1 MTNYTGLII
10 SLENEFGFNSVLEHQ
25 DDPRVIKF
33 RKKLQIPDND
43 IHPAILKVIQYELDY
58 GEFNLDEIAERNII
72 SQQKLLNLIV
82 SDDLSIERWMS
93 KNKQFKEAQHFL
105 DSGNKVG
112 LTETLKMPQR
122 VVSFL
127 CKYGFLNDAKCFKKR
142 RVTRIEYDHFKAQNL
157 LDIGMKKRQIA
168 KEIGI
173 TVDELARE
181 IRKGELSEINWLKWH
196 LGIYKR

>member
-1 MTNYTGLII
+1 MK
-10 SLENEFGFNSVLEHQ
+10 SLEYKFGFNSILEHQ

-72 SQQKLLNLIV
+72 SQQKLLNLIM
-82 SDDLSIERWMS
+82 SKDLSIEKWMS

-112 LTETLKMPQR
+112 LTKKLKMPQR
-122 VVSFL
+122 VISFL
-127 CKYGFLNDAKCFKKR
+127 YKYGYLNNTKYLYLTSISNK
-142 RVTRIEYDHFKAQNL
+142 YDHGFAQRL
-157 LDIGMKKRQIA
+157 LDSGVPKSKII

-173 TVDELARE
+173 SNDSLKKEIRLGHLSDELWRE
-181 IRKGELSEINWLKWH
+181 
-196 LGIYKR
+196 KR